1 MAPGLR
7 PELKTAALLQLACA
21 YAVATNGTI
30 VMPVIVA
37 TLMRRFG
44 IGEDAATG
52 LAGLEIVGIAIACAV
67 LPRWV
72 AGAARRFAWLG
83 CVGTLLAQAAGAWLP
98 GVGTG
103 GAVWVGASRGIV
115 GLFEGMLFVVVAASL
130 SHRAAAER
138 GWGVIML
145 VGGVIDAAL
154 LVVAASLPGPW
165 VDRWL
170 FLLLAGAFALIAVPA
185 ARTGAHA
192 LPRSFASATRNPP
205 RRWRTLLP
213 IWAVMVLAYA
223 VLAAQWAVAELVG
236 SRIGLT
242 AARIGLLLSLASVLG
257 LAGCVAAAHR
267 RSHDHRTP
275 IVCAALLTM
284 AASVV
289 GFFVA
294 QGSAAY
300 FATQAVVSL
309 AFYALTPFLTARLSE
324 LDADGALVARS
335 IVVCFAG
342 AALGTAFAGTLLGT
356 LGGPGFGAAL
366 AVASLLALPF
376 AWRAFAR
383 PALVAFNP

>member
-72 AGAARRFAWLG
+72 AGAARRFAAVG
-83 CVGTLLAQAAGAWLP
+83 CLGTLLAQAAGAWLP
-98 GVGTG
+98 SAGCVGV
-103 GAVWVGASRGIV
+103 SRGIV

-145 VGGVIDAAL
+145 VGGVFDAVL

-192 LPRSFASATRNPP
+192 LPRPVASATRNPP

-257 LAGCVAAAHR
+257 LAGCLAAAHR

-300 FATQAVVSL
+300 FATQALVSL

-366 AVASLLALPF
+366 ALASLLALPF